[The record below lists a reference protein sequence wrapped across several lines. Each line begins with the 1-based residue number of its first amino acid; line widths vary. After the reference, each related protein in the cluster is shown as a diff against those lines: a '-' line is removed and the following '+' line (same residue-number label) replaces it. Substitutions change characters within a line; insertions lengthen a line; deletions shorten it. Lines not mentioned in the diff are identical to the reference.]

1 MCGVRISNNWIM
13 EIVLPWIESNG
24 SVNVNWFQFGVENSI
39 KCSTNLNET
48 EKYEEEGASVLLR
61 LFIERLGL
69 YGDWGIYALR
79 TDSQIVAKVRILQK
93 KVWNCKRSCSMI
105 IVYLRLIHTRII
117 AYFCWNSKIRRKI
130 RRNCRFPRSA
140 NVRRMNWMR
149 RMVIDGQIEIKI
161 KNLNWNAGC
170 SKKRTTHMW
179 TSFSQKKFSASPPLC
194 CCFSPHRQLH
204 RFFVCCLV
212 VSFVSFSFSILFHF
226 TSIHSA
232 SPSPS
237 SLFLSLNVMCIHA
250 LIAIKA
256 HKHTTR
262 HYDWS
267 NDIVNECVSDKSLSA
282 LVIGLPQLHW
292 MKCGRAFRHP
302 CGSSGYAIL

>member
-79 TDSQIVAKVRILQK
+79 TDSQIVAKVRIFDS
-93 KVWNCKRSCSMI
+93 VWNWKKSCSMI
-105 IVYLRLIHTRII
+105 IVYLRLIHII
-117 AYFCWNSKIRRKI
+117 AYFCWNWKIRRKI

-179 TSFSQKKFSASPPLC
+179 NSFSQKNSQHRLLYAVASHLTANCIVFLC
-194 CCFSPHRQLH
+194 A
-204 RFFVCCLV
+204 VW
-212 VSFVSFSFSILFHF
+212 SF
-226 TSIHSA
+226 HS
-232 SPSPS
+232 
-237 SLFLSLNVMCIHA
+237 FLSVFRFYFISLPFTPHHRR
-250 LIAIKA
+250 LL
-256 HKHTTR
+256 
-262 HYDWS
+262 HYSCLWT
-267 NDIVNECVSDKSLSA
+267 
-282 LVIGLPQLHW
+282 
-292 MKCGRAFRHP
+292 
-302 CGSSGYAIL
+302 